1 MGMAAPAGSASALS
15 WVVGTSCVLHV
26 LVVAALIWQP
36 DFGPDGPPTE
46 LATVQVEYVN
56 QLGTTKG
63 APAPDDKADP
73 DPAPPGG
80 AVAEETTPPPPAP
93 APVDLFAD
101 VPMPPDVPET
111 QVAAANTG
119 HPSVNLGDSDADRD
133 TLTVTGDNV
142 VSSGPDA
149 AYRNM
154 PPSFPHEAVRRHQ
167 QGSVQVMV
175 HITPGGVVGD
185 VEMITSSGSE
195 ALDGAARDAVLR
207 WHFKPAL
214 RDGVPVASIYK
225 LQMNFRSQLQ

>member
-1 MGMAAPAGSASALS
+1 MGMAGPAAAGSTLG
-15 WVVGTSCVLHV
+15 WVVATSVALHV
-26 LVVAALIWQP
+26 LVVAALVWQP
-36 DFGPDGPPTE
+36 DTKPDGPPTE
-46 LATVQVEYVN
+46 QATVQVEYVN

-63 APAPDDKADP
+63 APAPDQTANP
-73 DPAPPGG
+73 DPTPPGG
-80 AVAEETTPPPPAP
+80 AVAEATAPPPPVP
-93 APVDLFAD
+93 PPVDLFAD
-101 VPMPPDVPET
+101 VPMPPDVPED
-111 QVAAANTG
+111 QIAASNTG
-119 HPSVNLGDSDADRD
+119 HPSVNLGDSDDDRD

-154 PPSFPHEAVRRHQ
+154 PPNFPHEAVRRHQ

-195 ALDGAARDAVLR
+195 ALDGAARDAVLK

-225 LQMNFRSQLQ
+225 LQMNFRSQIQ